1 MPQRLSTILTLT
13 AAAAVAVTVFVTLRE
28 PPRLPSVARSPG
40 TAVAE
45 AVDVHSA
52 TTPDRGNVSHEFR
65 VEVAALEEGLN
76 NAPSDTVALA
86 RLGSLLHMAHQPAKA
101 IPYLER
107 YTAIN
112 QTNREVWFQL
122 VAAYGA
128 LENWGKALETTMAI
142 LASWPDDP
150 EAMYNVGAI
159 HANQG
164 DYEEAR
170 RWWERVRDQGTDSA
184 LAGTATAS
192 LRRLSTM

>member
-1 MPQRLSTILTLT
+1 MPQRFSTILTLT
-13 AAAAVAVTVFVTLRE
+13 AAAAVAVAVFVTLRE
-28 PPRLPSVARSPG
+28 PARLPSAARSPG
-40 TAVAE
+40 TALAE
-45 AVDVHSA
+45 AEDVHSA
-52 TTPDRGNVSHEFR
+52 ITPDRGNVSHEFR
-65 VEVAALEEGLN
+65 AEVAALEERLI
-76 NAPSDTVALA
+76 NATSDTVALA

-128 LENWGKALETTMAI
+128 LDNWGKALEATMAI

-170 RWWERVRDQGTDSA
+170 RWWERVRDQTTDSA

>member
-13 AAAAVAVTVFVTLRE
+13 AAAAVAVAVFVTLRE
-28 PPRLPSVARSPG
+28 PAWRPSVAPSPG
-40 TAVAE
+40 TALAE

-52 TTPDRGNVSHEFR
+52 ITPDRGNVSHEFR
-65 VEVAALEEGLN
+65 AEVAALEEGLN
-76 NAPSDTVALA
+76 NATNDTVALA

-112 QTNREVWFQL
+112 QTNREVWLQL
-122 VAAYGA
+122 ATAYGA
-128 LENWGKALETTMAI
+128 LENWGKALEATMAI
-142 LASWPDDP
+142 LASWPDDS

-159 HANQG
+159 YANQG

-170 RWWERVRDQGTDSA
+170 RWWERVRDQTTDSA